1 MEHSA
6 AVRRLVVVGG
16 EVSRWG
22 RGGLA
27 TAGSPELRAARGE
40 GGLATAQRR
49 ETARRRTG
57 GRGRGGEDMDKPAG
71 TSWRSRARH
80 GRNWRVPDNLLLQTQ
95 NYLYYGVHKIN
106 TNTTKQESIK
116 EEILY
121 RIRFLEN

>member
-1 MEHSA
+1 MEHCA

-16 EVSRWG
+16 EVSSWG
-22 RGGLA
+22 CAGPGQGWLA
-27 TAGSPELRAARGE
+27 G
-40 GGLATAQRR
+40 ATCS
-49 ETARRRTG
+49 E
-57 GRGRGGEDMDKPAG
+57 GRGRARLRRRSTGQRGSERRGEDMGKPAD